1 VSAMSSSATR
11 GAVLV
16 AIAAVLVFLV
26 LRGAADNSQYPLV
39 SGSEAEPTA
48 TTAPE
53 LELSSD
59 DAVAVGA
66 GTVEVD
72 TSLARDNSE
81 VSVLVAN
88 GTAVTGQASRL
99 TTQLRNQGFMTREP
113 RNADEQTA
121 STIFYRPG
129 FASEAAVVRVV
140 LDVATPIAPMPEPD
154 PFIGDGIDLAP
165 VNVLVLV
172 GADDLAQS

>member
-1 VSAMSSSATR
+1 MV
-11 GAVLV
+11 AV
-16 AIAAVLVFLV
+16 AALLVFLV
-26 LRGAADNSQYPLV
+26 LRGAADNSQFPLATGPV
-39 SGSEAEPTA
+39 TER
-48 TTAPE
+48 TTAVEPE
-53 LELSSD
+53 PEITPD
-59 DAVAVGA
+59 DAVEVGP

-81 VSVLVAN
+81 VAVLVAN
-88 GTAVTGQASRL
+88 GSGVTGQASRL
-99 TTQLRNQGFMTREP
+99 TSQLRNQGFMTREP
-113 RNADEQTA
+113 INADDQAA

-129 FASEAAVVRVV
+129 FAAEATVVRTV
-140 LDVATPIAPMPEPD
+140 LGVATPIAPMPEPD